1 MNRSDDLFAKI
12 QDICSRV
19 HQRIIKIIYRI
30 APNLRRRYLIAKKRH
45 PNRNNNRKKVVVI
58 LGGTILFLATIL
70 MGRLVFIEAR
80 QEVGGVSL
88 DKKTRELYQG
98 HKQIIAKRGTIFD
111 RNGNPI
117 AEDATSYSVYAVLD
131 KSYKGMDNQKLY
143 VQSQYIDDI
152 ADILHQYLGLKK
164 SFVEKQISKAGSKVK
179 QVEFGTKGSGI
190 SLETKNKIEKALKKK
205 TIKGIYFNEHP
216 DRIYPNGVF
225 ASHLIGYADLANGDE
240 SKGLQGVMGI
250 EAAFNKELAGTNGEE
265 YFQRDVN
272 GNPIPG
278 TIVVTKKAKDGDNIY
293 TTLDSNLEIY
303 LESLMTQVD
312 KKYAP
317 ESMTAVLVQAKTGQ
331 ILAASQ
337 RPTFNPE
344 TKAGLSNSNSNNGAQ
359 WRNLLVQDAFEPGSV
374 MKVFTVAAAIQT
386 GHFNPNATYQA
397 GSINV
402 DGTVIRDWDYDKPR
416 VLTYAQA
423 LSHSSNVGMI
433 HLEEA
438 MGNQWQVFLQKFG
451 FTKNTNSGLPGEVDG
466 SLQNSTSVDRAMTAY
481 GQAIAV
487 TNFQM
492 IRAFTAIANNGKM
505 LKPQYIKKIVNPNN
519 GEVKKTKTQVVGQPI
534 SKSTAQEVLQIM
546 RQTVEDKDLGTGTA
560 YKLNGYTSS
569 VKTGTAQIF
578 ENGAYSSASNENG
591 DFLYSM
597 VQIAP
602 TEDPEYF
609 IYMTMKRPKIPK
621 SSDETATTV
630 MAGVTTPLM
639 ERALSLNKNSSKY
652 QQVTTT
658 SDTTA
663 QQQ

>member
-1 MNRSDDLFAKI
+1 MNEWLEKLQVFLQRL
-12 QDICSRV
+12 
-19 HQRIIKIIYRI
+19 HQRLIRFVPKSI
-30 APNLRRRYLIAKKRH
+30 RRRYLISKRLH
-45 PNRNNNRKKVVVI
+45 PNRSNNRKDSAFILIGVI
-58 LGGTILFLATIL
+58 SCLAILV
-70 MGRLVFIEAR
+70 MGRLIYIEAR
-80 QEVGGVSL
+80 QQINGVSL
-88 DKKTRELYQG
+88 DKKTQELYQG
-98 HKQIIAKRGTIFD
+98 HEQILAKRGTIFD

-117 AEDATSYSVYAVLD
+117 AEDATSYSVYGVLD
-131 KSYKGMDNQKLY
+131 RNYIGMNEQKLY
-143 VQSQYIDDI
+143 VQPQYVDDI
-152 ADILHQYLGLKK
+152 ADILNQYLGLKK
-164 SFVEKQISKAGSKVK
+164 SFVEKQLSQSPSKVK

-190 SLETKNKIEKALKKK
+190 SLETKDKIEKALKKK
-205 TIKGIYFNEHP
+205 NIKGIYFNPHP

-225 ASHLIGYADLANGDE
+225 ASHLIGYTTLENEKDE
-240 SKGLQGVMGI
+240 SQGLQGVMGI

-278 TIVVTKKAKDGDNIY
+278 TVVVTKKAKNGDNIY

-312 KKYAP
+312 KKYSP

-344 TKAGLSNSNSNNGAQ
+344 TKAGLTSSTKNGAQ

-374 MKVFTVAAAIQT
+374 MKIFTVAAAIQT
-386 GHFNPNATYQA
+386 GHFNPNATYNA

-402 DGTVIRDWDYDKPR
+402 DGTVIRDWDYNNPK

-423 LSHSSNVGMI
+423 LAHSSNVGMI
-433 HLEEA
+433 RLEEM
-438 MGNQWQVFLQKFG
+438 MGNEWQVYLQKFG
-451 FTKNTNSGLPGEVDG
+451 FTKSTNSGLPGEVNG

-481 GQAIAV
+481 GQAVAV

-492 IRAFTAIANNGKM
+492 IRAITAIANEGKM
-505 LKPQYIKKIVNPNN
+505 LKPQYIKKIVNPNT
-519 GEVKKTKTQVVGQPI
+519 GKVTKTKTEVVGHPI
-534 SKSTAQEVLQIM
+534 TKSTAEEVLQVM
-546 RQTVEDKDLGTGTA
+546 RQTVEDKQLGTGA
-560 YKLNGYTSS
+560 DYALNGYQSS

-578 ENGAYSSASNENG
+578 ENGAYSSASNNNG

-609 IYMTMKRPKIPK
+609 IYMTMKRPHIPPQSK
-621 SSDETATTV
+621 ETPTKV
-630 MAGVTTPLM
+630 MASVTTPLM
-639 ERALSLNKNSSKY
+639 ERALSLDKNSSQY
-652 QQVTTT
+652 QQ
-658 SDTTA
+658 TTA
-663 QQQ
+663 TSTSGVNSQ

>member
-1 MNRSDDLFAKI
+1 MNEWLEKLQVFLQRL
-12 QDICSRV
+12 
-19 HQRIIKIIYRI
+19 HQRLIRFVPKSI
-30 APNLRRRYLIAKKRH
+30 RRRYLISKRLH
-45 PNRNNNRKKVVVI
+45 PNRSNNRKDSAFILIGVI
-58 LGGTILFLATIL
+58 SCLAILV
-70 MGRLVFIEAR
+70 MGRLIYIEAR
-80 QEVGGVSL
+80 QQINGVSL
-88 DKKTRELYQG
+88 DKKTQELYQG
-98 HKQIIAKRGTIFD
+98 HEQILAKRGTIFD

-117 AEDATSYSVYAVLD
+117 AEDATSYSVYGVLD
-131 KSYKGMDNQKLY
+131 RNYIGMNEQKLY
-143 VQSQYIDDI
+143 VQPQYVDDI
-152 ADILHQYLGLKK
+152 ADILNQYLGLKK
-164 SFVEKQISKAGSKVK
+164 SFVEKQLSQSPSKVK

-190 SLETKNKIEKALKKK
+190 SLETKDKIEKALKKK
-205 TIKGIYFNEHP
+205 NIKGIYFNPHP

-225 ASHLIGYADLANGDE
+225 ASHLIGYTTLENEKDE
-240 SKGLQGVMGI
+240 SQGLQGVMGI

-278 TIVVTKKAKDGDNIY
+278 TVVVTKKAKNGDNIY

-312 KKYAP
+312 KKYSP

-344 TKAGLSNSNSNNGAQ
+344 TKAGLTSSTKNGAQ

-374 MKVFTVAAAIQT
+374 MKIFTVAAAIQT
-386 GHFNPNATYQA
+386 GHFNPNATYNA

-402 DGTVIRDWDYDKPR
+402 DGTVIRDWDYNNPK

-423 LSHSSNVGMI
+423 LAHSSNVGMI
-433 HLEEA
+433 RLEEM
-438 MGNQWQVFLQKFG
+438 MGNEWQVYLQKFG
-451 FTKNTNSGLPGEVDG
+451 FTKSTNSGLPGEVNG

-481 GQAIAV
+481 GQAVAV

-492 IRAFTAIANNGKM
+492 IRAITAIANEGKM
-505 LKPQYIKKIVNPNN
+505 LKPQYIKKIVNPNT
-519 GEVKKTKTQVVGQPI
+519 GKVTKTKTEVVGHPI
-534 SKSTAQEVLQIM
+534 TKSTAEEVLQVM
-546 RQTVEDKDLGTGTA
+546 RQTVEDKQLGTGTDYA
-560 YKLNGYTSS
+560 LNGYQSS

-578 ENGAYSSASNENG
+578 ENGAYSSASNNNG

-609 IYMTMKRPKIPK
+609 IYMTMKRPHIPPQSK
-621 SSDETATTV
+621 ETPTKV
-630 MAGVTTPLM
+630 MASVTTPLM
-639 ERALSLNKNSSKY
+639 ERALSLDKNSSQY
-652 QQVTTT
+652 QQ
-658 SDTTA
+658 TTA
-663 QQQ
+663 TSTSGVNSQ

>member
-1 MNRSDDLFAKI
+1 MKNKLERL
-12 QDICSRV
+12 QDFFQRL
-19 HQRIIKIIYRI
+19 HQRFIRLIPKSI
-30 APNLRRRYLIAKKRH
+30 RRRYLISKKRH
-45 PNRNNNRKKVVVI
+45 PNENNNRKNSAFILIGVMSCLAILVI
-58 LGGTILFLATIL
+58 
-70 MGRLVFIEAR
+70 GRLVYIEAR
-80 QEVGGVSL
+80 QQINGVSL

-98 HKQIIAKRGTIFD
+98 HEEIIAKRGTIFD

-117 AEDATSYSVYAVLD
+117 AEDATSYSVYGVLD
-131 KSYKGMDNQKLY
+131 KDYIGMNDQKLY

-152 ADILHQYLGLKK
+152 ASILHEYLGLKK
-164 SFVEKQISKAGSKVK
+164 SFVEKQLSQSPSKVK

-205 TIKGIYFNEHP
+205 NIKGIYFNSHP

-225 ASHLIGYADLANGDE
+225 ASHLIGYTTLENDKDE

-250 EAAFNKELAGTNGEE
+250 EAAFNKELSGTNGEE

-272 GNPIPG
+272 GNAIPG
-278 TIVVTKKAKDGDNIY
+278 TVVVTKKAKDGDNIY

-303 LESLMTQVD
+303 LESLMTKVD
-312 KKYAP
+312 KQYTP

-344 TKAGLSNSNSNNGAQ
+344 TKEGLTSSSKEDTGAQ

-374 MKVFTVAAAIQT
+374 MKIFTVAAAIQT
-386 GHFNPNATYQA
+386 GCFNPNATYNA

-402 DGTVIRDWDYDKPR
+402 DGTVIRDWDYDKPK

-433 HLEEA
+433 HLEQA
-438 MGNQWQVFLQKFG
+438 MGNKWQVFLQKFG
-451 FTKNTNSGLPGEVDG
+451 FTKSTNSGLPGEVDG

-481 GQAIAV
+481 GQAVAV

-492 IRAFTAIANNGKM
+492 IRAITAIANDGKM
-505 LKPQYIKKIVNPNN
+505 LKPQYIKKIVNPNTKK
-519 GEVKKTKTQVVGQPI
+519 VTKTKTQVVGHPI
-534 SKSTAQEVLQIM
+534 SKSTAEEVLQVM
-546 RQTVEDKDLGTGTA
+546 RQTVEDQTLGTGTA
-560 YKLNGYTSS
+560 YALNGYQSS

-578 ENGAYSSASNENG
+578 ENGAYSSASNESG

-609 IYMTMKRPKIPK
+609 IYVTMKRPHIPAQSEEK
-621 SSDETATTV
+621 PTTV
-630 MAGVTTPLM
+630 MASITTPLM
-639 ERALSLNKNSSKY
+639 ERALSLNKNSSQY
-652 QQVTTT
+652 QKQ
-658 SDTTA
+658 TTA
-663 QQQ
+663 TSTSGLSPQ